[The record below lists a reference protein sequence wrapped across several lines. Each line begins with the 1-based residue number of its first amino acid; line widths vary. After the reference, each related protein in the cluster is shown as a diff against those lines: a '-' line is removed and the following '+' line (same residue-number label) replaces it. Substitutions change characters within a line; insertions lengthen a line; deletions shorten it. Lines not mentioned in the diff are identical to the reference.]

1 MDTDDYQMSKDGW
14 NWGRVERAGFVSCK
28 NADVSSSH
36 SANLAFDELTC
47 TENAKINVDHSATL
61 GIGKLVCK
69 SGTLNVSYS
78 SSLFIEKIECVGTLD
93 IQCAYSSTIILNKQG
108 QMSRSGNIG
117 TTTGVVRYSSLGEC
131 YVKIGQDKVR
141 TEYASTW
148 KAL

>member
-1 MDTDDYQMSKDGW
+1 MADDYQISKDGW
-14 NWGRVERAGFVSCK
+14 SWGREDRAGFVSCK
-28 NADVSSSH
+28 NADVSSRLSH
-36 SANLAFDELTC
+36 NLQFDELIC
-47 TENAKINVDHSATL
+47 EENAKINVDHSATL

-131 YVKIGQDKVR
+131 YAKIGQDKVR

-148 KAL
+148 KA

>member
-47 TENAKINVDHSATL
+47 KENAKINVDHSATL

-108 QMSRSGNIG
+108 QMSRSGNI
-117 TTTGVVRYSSLGEC
+117 
-131 YVKIGQDKVR
+131 
-141 TEYASTW
+141 
-148 KAL
+148 

>member
-1 MDTDDYQMSKDGW
+1 MADDYQISKDGW
-14 NWGRVERAGFVSCK
+14 SWGSVDSVGFVSCK
-28 NADVSSSH
+28 NADVSSRNSH
-36 SANLAFDELTC
+36 NLAFDELTC
-47 TENAKINVDHSATL
+47 KENAKINVDHSATL